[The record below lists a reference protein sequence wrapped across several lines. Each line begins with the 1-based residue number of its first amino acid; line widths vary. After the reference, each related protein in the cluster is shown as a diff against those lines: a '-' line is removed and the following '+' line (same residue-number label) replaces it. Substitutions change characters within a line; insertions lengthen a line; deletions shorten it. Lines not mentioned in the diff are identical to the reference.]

1 MFKSIYPLD
10 WNPND
15 INSFNNWAIHIHS
28 QLRAHSPSQINK
40 VNRKLKVLTN
50 NHVTNGVG

>member
-1 MFKSIYPLD
+1 MFKSTYPLD

-15 INSFNNWAIHIHS
+15 INSFNNWVIHIHS